1 MGSDL
6 KITVYIYL
14 ERKVSL
20 TEQIKL
26 GLLSKIP
33 EAILAT
39 KKKKNEDIR
48 VRHLFG
54 ERKTRLLKT
63 GDFKL
68 QKNRINAFT
77 CQYYI
82 T

>member
-1 MGSDL
+1 VGSDL

-39 KKKKNEDIR
+39 KKKKM
-48 VRHLFG
+48 
-54 ERKTRLLKT
+54 
-63 GDFKL
+63 
-68 QKNRINAFT
+68 RI
-77 CQYYI
+77 
-82 T
+82 